1 MIRFLG
7 LISFA
12 LCASV
17 LAEEKKNTKYKF
29 SFGAIADC
37 QYCEAP
43 DRGQRKYSAS
53 KEKLQQCVEHFNEED
68 LSFVIHLGDFIDRDF
83 SSFDEI
89 LPIYDSL
96 DAPGY
101 HVLGNHDF
109 EVADKFKERVPSKL
123 GMPSKY
129 YDFLIKDWRFVC
141 LDGNDLSFIAYPKDS
156 EGYRKSEKYYR
167 ENKIQSPSW
176 NGGVGQEQTE
186 WLRGVLQRAE
196 SEKEKVMLFC
206 HFPVY
211 PADPHNLWN
220 AQEVI
225 KLLEGFSCVK
235 AYVNGHNHKGKYGI
249 KNGIHYLTC
258 KGMVDTNETA
268 YSIANVF
275 QDRIEITGYGRETKE
290 KLLKLRNNK

>member
-1 MIRFLG
+1 MIRFLV
-7 LISFA
+7 LIFFA

-17 LAEEKKNTKYKF
+17 LAEEKKNTQYKF

-37 QYCEAP
+37 QYCEVP

-53 KEKLQQCVEHFNEED
+53 KEKLQQCVEHFNKED
-68 LSFVIHLGDFIDRDF
+68 LSFVIHLGDFIDRNF

-89 LPIYDSL
+89 LPIYNSL
-96 DAPGY
+96 EAPGY

-109 EVADKFKERVPSKL
+109 EVADEYKELVPKKL

-129 YDFLIKDWRFVC
+129 YDFKIKNWRFIC
-141 LDGNDLSFIAYPKDS
+141 LDGNDLSFIAYPKGS
-156 EGYRKSEKYYR
+156 QRYQESEKYYR
-167 ENKIQSPSW
+167 EKKIRSPKW
-176 NGGVGQEQTE
+176 NGGVGEEQLN
-186 WLRGVLQRAE
+186 WLRKTLERAE
-196 SEKEKVMLFC
+196 DSEEKVALFC

-220 AQEVI
+220 AKEVI
-225 KLLEGFSCVK
+225 ALLEEFSCVK
-235 AYVNGHNHKGKYGI
+235 AYINGHNHKGKYGI

-268 YSIANVF
+268 YSIIRVYPWHLK
-275 QDRIEITGYGRETKE
+275 IEGYGRESNQT
-290 KLLKLRNNK
+290 LPLR